1 MDNEMNPPHLRNL
14 LKNPGYYEPD
24 MEDIKLGDDIVIG
37 EYASNRYGEPTIRW
51 TEVVVEELPLWKA
64 FPTMMF
70 YRKKLNK

>member
-37 EYASNRYGEPTIRW
+37 EYASNRYGEP
-51 TEVVVEELPLWKA
+51 PSNG
-64 FPTMMF
+64 
-70 YRKKLNK
+70 RKWWWRNCRYGRRSLQ